1 MCTARVAAAQFDG
14 LEKAA
19 IGALHELVD
28 AGALHADYTFNFR
41 HADER
46 RKRIEDWTLSC

>member
-1 MCTARVAAAQFDG
+1 MCTARVAAPQFDG

-19 IGALHELVD
+19 SGALRELVD
-28 AGALHADYTFNFR
+28 AGALHADDTFNFR
-41 HADER
+41 HADQR